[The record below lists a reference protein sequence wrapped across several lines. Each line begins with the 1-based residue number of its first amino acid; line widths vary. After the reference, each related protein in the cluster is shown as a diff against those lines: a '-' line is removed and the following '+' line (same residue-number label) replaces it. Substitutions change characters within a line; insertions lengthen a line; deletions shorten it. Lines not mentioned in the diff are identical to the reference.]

1 MQEQSLFD
9 FPTFQIDKKIR
20 LIELFGGIGSQAMAL
35 RDLGVDFETYKLVE
49 FDKYAIKSYNKI
61 HGTNFETLDIRNVKG
76 VDLEIRERERYC
88 YIMTYSFPCTD
99 LSVAGK
105 MKGMSKED
113 WKNGQST
120 RSGLLWEVERI
131 INELPKEEL
140 PDVLLMENVPQVHA
154 EKNEAEFDSW
164 LEFLRSKGYQ
174 SFTRDLNA
182 KDYGIPQNRDRCF
195 CVSLLG
201 EEFLDFQFPE
211 EMDLNYVMRDFLETE
226 VDEKYYVNSEK
237 AKELISKLIIDGT
250 LPTEGGGGSQLSA
263 DRENGCR
270 SCEDTLCERL
280 QGIRH
285 GLGHNERCLSK
296 KKRPIEL
303 CREHTGGADT
313 TRICGECLPE
323 QRTFPDNSCKRLQN
337 PVINN
342 KSVILGVIDPEGY
355 DKENRVYSGGG
366 VLSYPI
372 SWKRASKSGGAK

>member
-61 HGTNFETLDIRNVKG
+61 HGTDFPILDIRNIKG
-76 VDLEIRERERYC
+76 KDLEIKERERYC

-131 INELPKEEL
+131 INELPREEL

-164 LEFLRSKGYQ
+164 LEFLCSKGYQ

-182 KDYGIPQNRDRCF
+182 KDFGIPQNRDRCF

-201 EEFLDFQFPE
+201 EDFLDFQFPE

-226 VDEKYYVNSEK
+226 VDEKYYLNSPK
-237 AKELISKLIIDGT
+237 AQELIKKLILDGK
-250 LPTEGGGGSQLSA
+250 LPEEGGGYLNYKKIEQTGTEIA
-263 DRENGCR
+263 K
-270 SCEDTLCERL
+270 TLCARDYKGYGTGWDTMNGVL
-280 QGIRH
+280 QKKNDKINYMGNIR
-285 GLGHNERCLSK
+285 
-296 KKRPIEL
+296 
-303 CREHTGGADT
+303 GGAST
-313 TRICGECLPE
+313 TGICGECIPDGRTSPDCFGERL
-323 QRTFPDNSCKRLQN
+323 QRTDSNTKA
-337 PVINN
+337 
-342 KSVILGVIDPEGY
+342 VILGIIDPEGY
-355 DKENRVYSGGG
+355 DKENRVYGGG
-366 VLSYPI
+366 GLCPTLLVGNGRV
-372 SWKRASKSGGAK
+372 KVVTK

>member
-61 HGTNFETLDIRNVKG
+61 HDTNFPILDIRNIKG
-76 VDLEIRERERYC
+76 KDLEIRERERYC

-140 PDVLLMENVPQVHA
+140 PEVLLMENVPQVHA

-182 KDYGIPQNRDRCF
+182 KDFGIPQNRDRCF

-201 EEFLDFQFPE
+201 EDFLDFQFPE
-211 EMDLNYVMRDFLETE
+211 KMDLNFVMRDFLETE
-226 VDEKYYVNSEK
+226 VDEKYYLNSPK
-237 AKELISKLIIDGT
+237 AQELIKKLILDGK
-250 LPTEGGGGSQLSA
+250 LPEEGGGYLNYKKIEQTGTEIA
-263 DRENGCR
+263 K
-270 SCEDTLCERL
+270 TLCARDYK
-280 QGIRH
+280 GY
-285 GLGHNERCLSK
+285 G
-296 KKRPIEL
+296 
-303 CREHTGGADT
+303 TGWDT
-313 TRICGECLPE
+313 M
-323 QRTFPDNSCKRLQN
+323 N
-337 PVINN
+337 
-342 KSVILGVIDPEGY
+342 
-355 DKENRVYSGGG
+355 G
-366 VLSYPI
+366 VLQKKNDKINYVGNIRGGQAPQGYAGSVYQTEGLAPTVLARDYKEPI
-372 SWKRASKSGGAK
+372 LILKP

>member
-9 FPTFQIDKKIR
+9 FPTFQTDKKIR

-76 VDLEIRERERYC
+76 IDLEIRERERYC
-88 YIMTYSFPCTD
+88 YILTYSFPCTD

-164 LEFLRSKGYQ
+164 LEFLRGKGYQ

-182 KDYGIPQNRDRCF
+182 KDFGIPQNRDRCF

-201 EEFLDFQFPE
+201 EDFLDFQFPE
-211 EMDLNYVMRDFLETE
+211 KMDLNFVMRDFLEDE
-226 VDEKYYVNSEK
+226 VDEKYYLNSPK
-237 AKELISKLIIDGT
+237 AKELIKKLIADGT
-250 LPTEGGGGSQLSA
+250 LQQNRTEQNRTEQSCTQLICVSSPPEKLKSQVVSWRGLTQ
-263 DRENGCR
+263 ECR
-270 SCEDTLCERL
+270 TYNPQLVEYA
-280 QGIRH
+280 
-285 GLGHNERCLSK
+285 K
-296 KKRPIEL
+296 KK
-303 CREHTGGADT
+303 T
-313 TRICGECLPE
+313 T
-323 QRTFPDNSCKRLQN
+323 K
-337 PVINN
+337 
-342 KSVILGVIDPEGY
+342 
-355 DKENRVYSGGG
+355 
-366 VLSYPI
+366 
-372 SWKRASKSGGAK
+372 

>member
-1 MQEQSLFD
+1 MSILQKDNGTVKQQGGETRLFLWGLEMQEQSLFD

-35 RDLGVDFETYKLVE
+35 RDLGIDFETYKLVE
-49 FDKYAIKSYNKI
+49 FDKYAIKSYNAI

-164 LEFLRSKGYQ
+164 LEFLHSKGYQ

-182 KDYGIPQNRDRCF
+182 KDFGIPQNRDRCF

-201 EEFLDFQFPE
+201 EDFLDFQFPE
-211 EMDLNYVMRDFLETE
+211 KMDLNFVMRDFLEEE
-226 VDEKYYVNSEK
+226 VDEKYYLNSPK
-237 AKELISKLIIDGT
+237 AKELIKKLIADGT
-250 LPTEGGGGSQLSA
+250 LPTEQNRTEQSCAQLICVSSPPEKLKSQVVSWRGLTQ
-263 DRENGCR
+263 ECR
-270 SCEDTLCERL
+270 TYNPQLVEYA
-280 QGIRH
+280 
-285 GLGHNERCLSK
+285 K
-296 KKRPIEL
+296 KK
-303 CREHTGGADT
+303 T
-313 TRICGECLPE
+313 T
-323 QRTFPDNSCKRLQN
+323 K
-337 PVINN
+337 
-342 KSVILGVIDPEGY
+342 
-355 DKENRVYSGGG
+355 
-366 VLSYPI
+366 
-372 SWKRASKSGGAK
+372 

>member
-9 FPTFQIDKKIR
+9 FPTFQTDKKIR

-35 RDLGVDFETYKLVE
+35 RDLGIDFETYKLVE
-49 FDKYAIKSYNKI
+49 FDKYAIKSYNAI

-88 YIMTYSFPCTD
+88 YILTYSFPCTD

-164 LEFLRSKGYQ
+164 LEFLRGKGYQ

-182 KDYGIPQNRDRCF
+182 KDFGIPQNRDRCF

-201 EEFLDFQFPE
+201 EDFLDFQFPE
-211 EMDLNYVMRDFLETE
+211 KMDLNFVMRDFLEEE
-226 VDEKYYVNSEK
+226 VDEKYYLNSPK
-237 AKELISKLIIDGT
+237 AKELIKKLIADGT
-250 LPTEGGGGSQLSA
+250 LQQNRTEQNRTEQNRTEQSCTQLICVSSPPEKLKSQVVSW
-263 DRENGCR
+263 R
-270 SCEDTLCERL
+270 
-280 QGIRH
+280 
-285 GLGHNERCLSK
+285 GLTQECKTYNPQLVEYAK
-296 KKRPIEL
+296 KK
-303 CREHTGGADT
+303 T
-313 TRICGECLPE
+313 T
-323 QRTFPDNSCKRLQN
+323 K
-337 PVINN
+337 
-342 KSVILGVIDPEGY
+342 
-355 DKENRVYSGGG
+355 
-366 VLSYPI
+366 
-372 SWKRASKSGGAK
+372 